1 MPKAILDQA
10 IRHARGHPETPC
22 AEALAMIFLGA
33 QYKLP
38 FLLNQCQ
45 FIVDAT
51 LPGLTMSLIREL
63 AQPGQEE
70 SLREIAEEM
79 RRDFPSV
86 WVAGMASKAISE
98 QRSAFSPA
106 KGPIRRNT
114 ALSSRPLH

>member
-98 QRSAFSPA
+98 QRREPA
-106 KGPIRRNT
+106 PVV
-114 ALSSRPLH
+114 